1 MTFAM
6 IVAGLLLLL
15 AGGEALVRGAVAL
28 ALRLGVSP
36 LMIGLTVVG
45 FGTSMP
51 ELVTSIQAGAVG
63 SPGIAI
69 GNIVGS
75 NIANILLIL
84 GIAALLAPIAINRGA
99 LLRDGAFMI
108 GSALLFA
115 GLCYAG
121 RLGAFAGVTLL
132 ASLAGYLLL
141 LWRQERSKPASELD
155 TQVSEAV
162 AITRGSLA
170 YALALTLGGI
180 AVLVLGA
187 RLLVFGSIDLARDL
201 GISETV
207 IGLTVVAIGT
217 SLPELA
223 TSVVAAIRK
232 QPDVAFGNIV
242 GSNIFNVLG
251 IAGVLALVTPVDVP
265 APMLATDIPIMLAVS
280 AALVFV
286 AWTGSRIV
294 RLEGALLL
302 AGFGAHQMLTW
313 L

>member
-1 MTFAM
+1 M
-6 IVAGLLLLL
+6 
-15 AGGEALVRGAVAL
+15 
-28 ALRLGVSP
+28 
-36 LMIGLTVVG
+36 
-45 FGTSMP
+45 
-51 ELVTSIQAGAVG
+51 
-63 SPGIAI
+63 
-69 GNIVGS
+69 
-75 NIANILLIL
+75 
-84 GIAALLAPIAINRGA
+84 
-99 LLRDGAFMI
+99 
-108 GSALLFA
+108 
-115 GLCYAG
+115 
-121 RLGAFAGVTLL
+121 TLL